1 MVAMRMGNK
10 NVGHGFAAHGVEQ
23 CRDMGGVV
31 GARVDNRYLPAA
43 DNVTDG
49 PFKRVRARVVGG
61 NRPHAGRYPLD
72 PIRRKTE
79 TLVER
84 DVVIHWVTVR

>member
-1 MVAMRMGNK
+1 MNDDIPFDKSFSLAPDRVQGVAP
-10 NVGHGFAAHGVEQ
+10 GV
-23 CRDMGGVV
+23 R
-31 GARVDNRYLPAA
+31 AIAA
-43 DNVTDG
+43 DNPG
-49 PFKRVRARVVGG
+49 PHTFKGTVSYIVGG